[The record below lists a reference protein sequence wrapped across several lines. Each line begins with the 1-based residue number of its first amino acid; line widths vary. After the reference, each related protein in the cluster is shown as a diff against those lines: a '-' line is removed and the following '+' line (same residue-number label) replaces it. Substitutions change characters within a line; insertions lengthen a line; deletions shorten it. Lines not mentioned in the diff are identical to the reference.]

1 MLAKKLL
8 ESLPSSIRIIRKM
21 TLSVVDGCLT
31 LHQTR
36 VLFLIKEGLGQSQIA
51 DLLQVSPA
59 AVSKLMSQ
67 LSAKNLVIM
76 KPGKDRRSLDI
87 RLTKDGTKTLTKV
100 LSEVEKKLNKQIH
113 FLSTEERDVLMS
125 GLHILDKLMGQIKE
139 G

>member
-8 ESLPSSIRIIRKM
+8 ESLPFSIRIIRKM

-36 VLFLIKEGLGQSQIA
+36 VLFLIKEGLGQSLIA
-51 DLLQVSPA
+51 ETLQVSPA

-67 LSAKNLVIM
+67 LSAKGLVTM
-76 KPGKDRRSLDI
+76 SPGKDRRSLDMS
-87 RLTKDGTKTLTKV
+87 LTKEGTKILNKV
-100 LSEVEKKLNKQIH
+100 LKQVEKKLNKEIH
-113 FLSTEERDVLMS
+113 LLSISERDDLMK
-125 GLHILDKLMGQIKE
+125 GLHILDKMMGQIKE